1 MVWFVVVGSRAAVKR
16 RRRRSGTLRVAG
28 LGRPRFVVVILVQ
41 LGSSTFGSSA
51 ILLLLLL
58 VVAEAVLM
66 AVEVFQRST
75 PAAFNSQI
83 AVDVR
88 AADWQC
94 GKFSVELLTA
104 AERSNCTARWT
115 PAAVTLIQ

>member
-16 RRRRSGTLRVAG
+16 RRRRSGTLRVTG

-51 ILLLLLL
+51 ILLLLL

-83 AVDVR
+83 AVEVR

-94 GKFSVELLTA
+94 GNFSVELQVA
-104 AERSNCTARWT
+104 AEWSNRTARRT
-115 PAAVTLIQ
+115 SAALTVAS